1 MKGLFC
7 SCCDWLYCRVMR
19 AEAAASLKGYGTDLR
34 DDSLN
39 ACILEKMRAGGFVSD
54 ASVLVEVVVRGHGRR
69 RRGSQI
75 IGQAYATKTRSAN
88 QTWAVTRRPNGK
100 NRMRKCATKIS
111 IQSRF
116 TCFVNEEQLVTYS
129 CSPRYRR
136 CSCTRKGPS
145 SPRSPPK

>member
-1 MKGLFC
+1 MILKGLFC

-88 QTWAVTRRPNGK
+88 QTWVVTRRHTARTECVNAQQKYPYSLGLLVLL
-100 NRMRKCATKIS
+100 MR
-111 IQSRF
+111 
-116 TCFVNEEQLVTYS
+116 NNL
-129 CSPRYRR
+129 
-136 CSCTRKGPS
+136 
-145 SPRSPPK
+145 